1 MREFTEDQRTHIR
14 QRTGTIL
21 MWAGGALAVLIFADR
36 MDLAVWSM
44 PGFWYRT
51 RSLHVLASLGLL
63 ATGGVLLRH
72 RPVDRV
78 GRSSVDTTRQ
88 TIGPGPGYPLFE
100 SVRFFTRSDC
110 PLCDEAMDV
119 LEDYGDWLPEIVFV
133 DIDRHAELV
142 QKYGDCVPVLEVD
155 GRVRFRGRIQ
165 RWLLERQL
173 LARNRQVQGRSREG
187 VL

>member
-1 MREFTEDQRTHIR
+1 MREFTEDQRTDIR
-14 QRTGTIL
+14 QRIGTIL
-21 MWAGGALAVLIFADR
+21 MWAGGILAVLIFADR
-36 MDLAVWSM
+36 MGLITWSM

-63 ATGGVLLRH
+63 VAGGALLRH
-72 RPVDRV
+72 RSIEPS
-78 GRSSVDTTRQ
+78 GRSSTDTTRQ
-88 TIGPGPGYPLFE
+88 EIGPGPSYPLFE

-110 PLCDEAMDV
+110 PLCDEAMNV

-133 DIDRHAELV
+133 DIDRHTELV
-142 QKYGDCVPVLEVD
+142 EKYGDCVPVLEVD

-173 LARNRQVQGRSREG
+173 LARNRQVRRRSQEE